1 MPTIHMETTVNNPLV
16 IRCKSCGG
24 DQSFDIIKQQYV
36 CAHCGSV
43 TELNSQ
49 TAEFKS
55 WKQLLQQ
62 KQQQSLSE
70 AKMFKCPSCGAQTLA
85 SADDASAICPFC
97 QSTMVDA
104 KFANTPIPEVIIP
117 FKVTKEDAEKRL
129 QEWLSANKNNPAA
142 QTIEKNMQRF
152 SSCYLPYHIVRGAFS
167 GIMDIA
173 NQAGEGQE
181 YFFKAYLSHTAV
193 NASKDWDN
201 LFLDGIEPFDFNDA
215 REFDYRYLINQS
227 AKIQNVETSE
237 LAQRIKE
244 ETSSEL
250 HETLSEK
257 VHTKEFAVNLFEQDN
272 ETILAALPVYLVQC
286 ENGIAA
292 AVNGQTGKISVS
304 TGKTINLTRNW
315 WILPTVATLVV
326 GLLSGFLG
334 GLELG
339 LILGAVFGILLFVIA
354 HVRHNKVL
362 EKEVLTSPKTKKS
375 HNDTQAVF
383 FADFGKGV
391 VPARLEFITPWRV
404 IKLILTFLVVIFLP
418 ALIAIVIQCC
428 KGLSIL
434 DIHYGYGAAWYCIP
448 GFFAIAFAG
457 GMAKGMMYNA
467 PMYYEILPNGTTKR
481 RKVNSKQP
489 SVLSYFFSQMN
500 LMESK
505 RSGCLVIGF
514 LLFLLIGSVAAML
527 S

>member
-1 MPTIHMETTVNNPLV
+1 MNEQEVNNPLV
-16 IRCKSCGG
+16 IRCKNCGG

-173 NQAGEGQE
+173 NQAGESQE
-181 YFFKAYLSHTAV
+181 YPFKAYLSHTAV
-193 NASKDWDN
+193 NASKEWDN

-215 REFDYRYLINQS
+215 RDFDYRYLIKQK
-227 AKIQNVETSE
+227 AKIQNAETME

-244 ETSSEL
+244 ETTNEL
-250 HETLSEK
+250 YETLTGK
-257 VHTKEFAVNLFEQDN
+257 VHSKEFSVSLFEQDN
-272 ETILAALPVYLVQC
+272 ETIPAALPVYLVQC
-286 ENGIAA
+286 GDGIAA
-292 AVNGQTGKISVS
+292 AVNGQNGKVSVS
-304 TGKTINLTRNW
+304 TGKTINKTKNW
-315 WILPTVATLVV
+315 WVLPTVATIVV
-326 GLLSGFLG
+326 GLALG
-334 GLELG
+334 LLGSLGLG
-339 LILGAVFGILLFVIA
+339 LIVGFVFGILFFVIA
-354 HVRHNKVL
+354 HKRHENVFV
-362 EKEVLTSPKTKKS
+362 KEVITSTKKEKS

-383 FADFGKGV
+383 FADFGKGE
-391 VPARLEFITPWRV
+391 VPARIEFITPWRI
-404 IKLILTFLVVIFLP
+404 IKTVLAFIVVTFLPVF
-418 ALIAIVIQCC
+418 IAIPIQLSR
-428 KGLSIL
+428 GLSIL

-489 SVLSYFFSQMN
+489 SVLGYFFSQMN
-500 LMESK
+500 IMESK

>member
-1 MPTIHMETTVNNPLV
+1 MPTIYMENTVNNPLV

-55 WKQLLQQ
+55 WKRLLQQ
-62 KQQQSLSE
+62 KQQQSLIE

-173 NQAGEGQE
+173 NQAGESQE
-181 YFFKAYLSHTAV
+181 YFFKAYLNHTAV

-227 AKIQNVETSE
+227 AKIQNVETTE

-257 VHTKEFAVNLFEQDN
+257 
-272 ETILAALPVYLVQC
+272 TILAALPVYLVQC
-286 ENGIAA
+286 ENDIAA
-292 AVNGQTGKISVS
+292 AVNVRMPCDRIPAFPADRQRGRHAQLISHQLDNLADDGTRVSIRHLCNELIEVDTGI
-304 TGKTINLTRNW
+304 
-315 WILPTVATLVV
+315 VV
-326 GLLSGFLG
+326 GGIADGTDHRERCAELETDLSHGSAFHL
-334 GLELG
+334 
-339 LILGAVFGILLFVIA
+339 
-354 HVRHNKVL
+354 
-362 EKEVLTSPKTKKS
+362 
-375 HNDTQAVF
+375 DTEDV
-383 FADFGKGV
+383 G
-391 VPARLEFITPWRV
+391 
-404 IKLILTFLVVIFLP
+404 
-418 ALIAIVIQCC
+418 
-428 KGLSIL
+428 
-434 DIHYGYGAAWYCIP
+434 
-448 GFFAIAFAG
+448 
-457 GMAKGMMYNA
+457 
-467 PMYYEILPNGTTKR
+467 
-481 RKVNSKQP
+481 
-489 SVLSYFFSQMN
+489 
-500 LMESK
+500 
-505 RSGCLVIGF
+505 
-514 LLFLLIGSVAAML
+514 
-527 S
+527 